1 MIVEQ
6 DKAGDQRTSGSQT
19 GSKRGSVSDN
29 TDNDSNKRM
38 KTENGAK
45 KVGPGLRSSKELMK
59 FLQQSA
65 RYACDHMTSDPLRDH
80 VFHLL
85 IRDGELWLAYYD
97 HDGLLFSPPLDF
109 VNDLYHFTYLL
120 KVLSDFGRSEH
131 GYCGTSEPVGVEGK
145 MTALRFT
152 TDTGEDEEFV
162 VMEEG
167 CNVVNRSLSGAH
179 TQTRKV
185 LMKEDKNGKI
195 IPLKSSEVNSVQDG
209 ITSEHILKWSR
220 PLANRISEPDMIR
233 IARRV
238 LRKADKSRKLERFLP
253 KVFYTKDID
262 RRIMRF
268 RAMLGSEYEEKR
280 ILRFIIIE
288 KLDPLY
294 SIDDLGDFKSA
305 VIDIFLGMFLKV
317 TIDLWEDNNTYGV

>member
-1 MIVEQ
+1 M
-6 DKAGDQRTSGSQT
+6 
-19 GSKRGSVSDN
+19 
-29 TDNDSNKRM
+29 
-38 KTENGAK
+38 
-45 KVGPGLRSSKELMK
+45 
-59 FLQQSA
+59 
-65 RYACDHMTSDPLRDH
+65 
-80 VFHLL
+80 
-85 IRDGELWLAYYD
+85 
-97 HDGLLFSPPLDF
+97 
-109 VNDLYHFTYLL
+109 L

-179 TQTRKV
+179 TQIRKV
-185 LMKEDKNGKI
+185 LTKEDKNGKI
-195 IPLKSSEVNSVQDG
+195 VPLRSSEVNSVQDG

-238 LRKADKSRKLERFLP
+238 LRRADKSRKLERFLP
-253 KVFYTKDID
+253 KVLYTKDID

-268 RAMLGSEYEEKR
+268 RAMLGLEYEEKR

-294 SIDDLGDFKSA
+294 SIDDLRDFKSA
-305 VIDIFLGMFLKV
+305 TTDIFLGMFFKV
-317 TIDLWEDNNTYGV
+317 TSNPC